1 MLCQFINGLDNDL
14 KEVLIRQDDL
24 LEKPVENILKQIS
37 TLEEEQGVTK
47 MKVSAAMEIPAEKDK
62 EYGGLEDVVQRTV
75 EKKVEEMFKK
85 AAVIK
90 KGGNRVGGRIRPGP
104 KPTDVCKAC
113 KGVGHWARNC
123 PSLNEKEAG
132 LGPQHQP

>member
-90 KGGNRVGGRIRPGP
+90 KVVI
-104 KPTDVCKAC
+104 V
-113 KGVGHWARNC
+113 W
-123 PSLNEKEAG
+123 EEE
-132 LGPQHQP
+132 